1 MNIMNLLALTET
13 VSEVAPEPTLD
24 PNAAVGG
31 AGALIGMLLPI
42 VAMIAVFYLFI
53 IRPERKKSKKVKEML
68 DSLKVGDR
76 ICTIGGIYGT
86 IIGIKDE
93 TIELAV
99 GREDA
104 KMVVAR
110 WAIRNVEELTVE
122 NDAELLN

>member
-13 VSEVAPEPTLD
+13 VSEVAPEATLD

>member
-1 MNIMNLLALTET
+1 MNILNLLALTEGAA
-13 VSEVAPEPTLD
+13 APEATLD
-24 PNAAVGG
+24 PAMAAMNP
-31 AGALIGMLLPI
+31 ASSLIGMLLSI
-42 VAMIAVFYLFI
+42 GAMIAVFYFFI

-86 IIGIKDE
+86 ITGIRED

-99 GREDA
+99 GKQDFP
-104 KMVVAR
+104 MVVAR

-122 NDAELLN
+122 NDSELLN

>member
-24 PNAAVGG
+24 PNMPVGG

>member
-13 VSEVAPEPTLD
+13 VSEVAPEATID

-31 AGALIGMLLPI
+31 AGALLGMLLPI

>member
-13 VSEVAPEPTLD
+13 VSEVAPEATID
-24 PNAAVGG
+24 PNAQIGG

-86 IIGIKDE
+86 ITGIRED

-99 GREDA
+99 GKQDFP
-104 KMVVAR
+104 MVVAR

>member
-1 MNIMNLLALTET
+1 MNILNLLALTEGAA
-13 VSEVAPEPTLD
+13 APEATLD
-24 PNAAVGG
+24 PAMMEVNPVGS
-31 AGALIGMLLPI
+31 LLGMLVPLA
-42 VAMIAVFYLFI
+42 AMIAVFYFFI

-86 IIGIKDE
+86 ITGIRED

-99 GREDA
+99 GKQDFP
-104 KMVVAR
+104 MVVAR

-122 NDAELLN
+122 NDSELLN